1 MVCYP
6 KMKKVSHT
14 HTHGVALLRKAEATR
29 ALLSWEPISPRILT
43 GRFNSKGRRV
53 TFIQCCAPTNVADIE
68 DKVDFYE
75 QLQSAIKKVPK
86 RHMDILLG
94 DLNAKLG
101 IDNTNSDH
109 IMGTHGTGA
118 QNKNGEI
125 FTKL

>member
-43 GRFNSKGRRV
+43 GRFNSKGRKV
-53 TFIQCCAPTNVADIE
+53 TFIQCCVPTNITDIE

-94 DLNAKLG
+94 DLNVKVG
-101 IDNTNSDH
+101 IDNTNSDR

-118 QNKNGEI
+118 QNEN
-125 FTKL
+125 